1 MIDEFFPSNSTALND
16 KKTSVQSLLFG
27 HRIKPQQ
34 TRYEYLVEFLQVAMA
49 RKNIGED
56 LSFSEMFPICED
68 VNRQAIE
75 YHPISNMGLKRF
87 LFFNNSRLDTKSE
100 ADREAYKK
108 CISIL
113 NERVNTD
120 GIDDLSADECITILQ
135 NVLYGFSIENAG
147 RSWFYKTLFP
157 VCPAVLFPESVG
169 RKNKRKDVV
178 YDSPEV
184 DSSFDFNSYTYMAR
198 GGEVYY
204 LHLLHAANAQGED
217 RCAKLEKQLRTMI
230 NSIPELSRLCDFI
243 QNEWIEGNQ
252 FEENDLDC
260 VKKTIGFIP
269 SSFGYR
275 DANTL
280 SELICFLSNQ
290 IQPMEKM
297 DILSYGIVLQLFRLM
312 TTTAAKGSG
321 TCGSAWVL
329 DMCNSGRKEQAE
341 IRKLASKAFSMNE
354 EAFTKYIDIGIEH
367 FHSDWNDDEK
377 AKYRKGASEDTVKLV
392 RKLGKGMGII
402 IPINGQFMRFTLSEE
417 VIKFLVM
424 SLIPPTSKVTFDH
437 FLDLLYDHFEMV
449 VSAEHYLRA
458 VNEGKA
464 AKCSSL
470 TFLNENK
477 TAFAQKLKNCG
488 FLRDLS
494 DATAIVEN
502 PYEMEDD

>member
-1 MIDEFFPSNSTALND
+1 MINDFFPSNGTISRE
-16 KKTSVQSLLFG
+16 KSTSVQSLLFG

-56 LSFSEMFPICED
+56 LSFSEMFPICEE
-68 VNRQAIE
+68 VNEQVID

-87 LFFNNSRLDTKSE
+87 LFFNNSRLDTKSD
-100 ADREAYKK
+100 ADRKAYKK
-108 CISIL
+108 CLEIMKEKI
-113 NERVNTD
+113 NAE
-120 GIDDLSADECITILQ
+120 GIDDLSVNECITILQ
-135 NVLYGFSIENAG
+135 NVLYGFSVENAG

-169 RKNKRKDVV
+169 RKNKRKDVA

-184 DSSFDFNSYTYMAR
+184 DASFDFNSYTYMAR

-204 LHLLHAANAQGED
+204 LHLLHAANTQG
-217 RCAKLEKQLRTMI
+217 ANISMKLEKQLRKMI

-243 QNEWIEGNQ
+243 QNEWVEGNQ
-252 FEENDLDC
+252 FEEDDLDC

-275 DANTL
+275 DANTF
-280 SELICFLSNQ
+280 SELICFLSNRV
-290 IQPMEKM
+290 QPMEKM
-297 DILSYGIVLQLFRLM
+297 DILSYGIVIQLFRLM
-312 TTTAAKGSG
+312 TTTAAKGSE

-329 DMCNSGRKEQAE
+329 DMCDAGKKEQAE
-341 IRKLASKAFSMNE
+341 IRKLASKAFRMNE
-354 EAFTKYIDIGIEH
+354 EAFTKYIDIGIKH
-367 FHSDWNDDEK
+367 FRDDCDDDTK
-377 AKYRKGASEDTVKLV
+377 AKYRKDALGDTVKLI
-392 RKLGKGMGII
+392 RKLGKSMGII
-402 IPINGQFMRFTLSEE
+402 IPNNGKYMRFTLSEE

-424 SLIPPTSKVTFDH
+424 SLIPPSSKVTFDY

-449 VSAEHYLRA
+449 VSSEHYLRA
-458 VNEGKA
+458 VSEGKA
-464 AKCSSL
+464 AKSSSL

-477 TAFAQKLKNCG
+477 NAFAQKLKNCG

-502 PYEMEDD
+502 PYEREDD